1 MQIFLA
7 WSRLMRGW
15 GELGSSYNLFSCFK
29 SDTKNYVIFFCLQL
43 LFEFFW
49 QIGLLNYVI

>member
-43 LFEFFW
+43 LFEFF
-49 QIGLLNYVI
+49 